1 MKAAGLVAA
10 GAFSQGNLRLPGY
23 GDICNESHAYIIA
36 AATTKVGDEP
46 WQASSEVLA
55 KLAVDVLSEF
65 EDKLTATSYW
75 AAQAIHDW
83 FQTQRITLVFLGV
96 KIAWA
101 AKELWEPGPAA
112 GLQVELA
119 MKAIERV
126 MSALIKE
133 NPGDA
138 TAIHEWYSE
147 YDRLVYVLGVSITT
161 ALSFAGELGPT
172 ANPTGVDV
180 DGDADDSSSEDDDS
194 DEAESAVDQ
203 DEIYEGER
211 DEADADNNADD
222 AGDDEDTEDRY
233 DSGEDESDDAE
244 DGEQEDE
251 NEHEDGEE
259 EQQHSLEGEDDEDE
273 SLADHSNDE
282 DDGDEDEQDDDEQDA
297 DEEQDKEQD
306 DDDPGLKID
315 LSGAQPALHC
325 PSRRAGRH

>member
-46 WQASSEVLA
+46 WQISGQVLA

-65 EDKLTATSYW
+65 EDKLTSTIYS
-75 AAQAIHDW
+75 AAQTIHDW
-83 FQTQRITLVFLGV
+83 FSTQRITLVFLGV

-161 ALSFAGELGPT
+161 ALSFAGELRPT
-172 ANPTGVDV
+172 ANPTGDDV
-180 DGDADDSSSEDDDS
+180 DGDADDSSNEDDDS

-203 DEIYEGER
+203 DE
-211 DEADADNNADD
+211 D
-222 AGDDEDTEDRY
+222 
-233 DSGEDESDDAE
+233 
-244 DGEQEDE
+244 
-251 NEHEDGEE
+251 EE
-259 EQQHSLEGEDDEDE
+259 EQQQYSRQREDYEDDQSLAGHSSEEDGSDEDE
-273 SLADHSNDE
+273 Q
-282 DDGDEDEQDDDEQDA
+282 DGDEQDNDEQDDEPNDDEQDADAEQDDERDADEQDDDEQDA
-297 DEEQDKEQD
+297 DEEQDDDDEQDADDEQD
-306 DDDPGLKID
+306 DDEDDQDQDQEEDDDEQGED
-315 LSGAQPALHC
+315 DQDEDDQDDQDD
-325 PSRRAGRH
+325 